1 VGTWKCASHQVWF
14 EFAATP
20 GIRGCRAANL
30 NQAQGEEAHAAVS
43 IAQVARRTQREWHFQ
58 RLRRAGTLQK

>member
-1 VGTWKCASHQVWF
+1 L

-30 NQAQGEEAHAAVS
+30 NQAQDEKAHAAVS
-43 IAQVARRTQREWHFQ
+43 IAQVARRTRREWHFR
-58 RLRRAGTLQK
+58 RLRRTGTLQE